1 MPGGLEVAC
10 SIARLAGL
18 SVDPFELVVVL
29 TQIWTVILAFSMRF
43 FLAASL
49 CVSFQH
55 KIRKRIA
62 LFLPRMRVSN

>member
-29 TQIWTVILAFSMRF
+29 TKIWTVILAFSMRL

-49 CVSFQH
+49 
-55 KIRKRIA
+55 
-62 LFLPRMRVSN
+62 